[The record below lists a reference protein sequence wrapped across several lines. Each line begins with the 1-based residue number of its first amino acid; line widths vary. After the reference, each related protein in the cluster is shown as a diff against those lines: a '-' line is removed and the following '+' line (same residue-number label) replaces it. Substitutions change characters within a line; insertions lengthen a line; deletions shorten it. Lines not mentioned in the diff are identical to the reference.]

1 MSKRRRKT
9 PKKGNPAKRGKFP
22 NAPKTA
28 NNGDK
33 EKKNDGKPRI
43 FLSRIFQSRI
53 FQSRQWKIAIEVVGL
68 IANLATIFAIGLTCF
83 QICIGNWQF
92 DKSGPDYTWFM
103 LDRIASNTAVEKD
116 GISTQ
121 TTFPMVMANSGR
133 TEDTVISLSRDTQKA
148 ENMTICIPEF
158 DGKGEYREG
167 SAILNDRG
175 SLSLAP
181 GESRLLFVV
190 SPRAEATRT
199 GRANGAVEYRSDAF
213 ELTGRLTVYSASGRT
228 FEAAKV
234 EPERRIVDHY
244 QNLPGFDRAKNACM
258 TLVNGES

>member
-1 MSKRRRKT
+1 MAKRRRKT
-9 PKKGNPAKRGKFP
+9 PKSGNPAKRGKFP
-22 NAPKTA
+22 NVPKTA

-33 EKKNDGKPRI
+33 EKKNDGRPRI
-43 FLSRIFQSRI
+43 FLSRIFQSR
-53 FQSRQWKIAIEVVGL
+53 QWKTAIEVVGL
-68 IANLATIFAIGLTCF
+68 VANLATIFAIGLTCF
-83 QICIGNWQF
+83 QIYVGNWQF

-103 LDRIASNTAVEKD
+103 LDRIAPNTVVEKD

-148 ENMTICIPEF
+148 ESMTICIPEF

-181 GESRLLFVV
+181 GESRLLFAV

-199 GRANGAVEYRSDAF
+199 GRANGAVEYRSGSF
-213 ELTGRLTVYSASGRT
+213 ELTDRLTVYSASGRT

-234 EPERRIVDHY
+234 EPERQIVDHY
-244 QNLPGFDRAKNACM
+244 QNLPGFDRAKKACM
-258 TLVNGES
+258 ALVNGES